1 MNRFVIFLCLWV
13 FSIVGVSAQK
23 KTYYYRLE
31 KIVTNGVTDTNVD
44 GGQFITFL
52 GGDKCYESDYIGMSV
67 GHGDLRKASS
77 ASTKFSGPSYW
88 GSNTTFTFSA
98 DYTTFNVVSSSG
110 STYYYRRGTAPDGEY
125 TCSLI
130 RPKGSSGGG
139 GGTPVVT
146 QPINGGGYNG
156 GTVTPVT
163 PDRSGQ
169 STYQGTPT
177 KHWKNVTRTYDCDR
191 CHRSGKCTW
200 CNGKGYTYGIGNS
213 IIDCSNCDGY
223 KTGRCSKCH
232 GAGTITKLE
241 QVYE

>member
-1 MNRFVIFLCLWV
+1 MYSLSSL
-13 FSIVGVSAQK
+13 AK
-23 KTYYYRLE
+23 ETYYYKQT
-31 KIVTNGVTDTNVD
+31 KIIKDGKVDTRVS
-44 GGQFITFL
+44 GGQFISFL
-52 GGDKCYESDYIGMSV
+52 SDICYESDKKGYGV
-67 GHGDLRKASS
+67 GHGTLSKDKSRSTSS
-77 ASTKFSGPSYW
+77 ITTYSGTSYW
-88 GSNTTFTFSA
+88 GNNTEFRFSQ
-98 DYTTFNVVSSSG
+98 DLSKLNVCLEDGTVYVYTRTTPPANQ
-110 STYYYRRGTAPDGEY
+110 T

-130 RPKGSSGGG
+130 RQKGSSGGG
-139 GGTPVVT
+139 GGTPIVT

>member
-1 MNRFVIFLCLWV
+1 MNRIVFFLFVFLPLLC
-13 FSIVGVSAQK
+13 SAQPKTNFYKLTK
-23 KTYYYRLE
+23 KVSGNNT
-31 KIVTNGVTDTNVD
+31 TTNVT
-44 GGQFITFL
+44 GGQFITFV
-52 GGDKCYESDYIGMSV
+52 GSICFESDYKGGGV
-67 GHGDLRKASS
+67 GHGSLHVTTKANGKI
-77 ASTKFSGPSYW
+77 TYSGGSYW
-88 GSNTTFTFSA
+88 GKNSELVFTTDLSEMS
-98 DYTTFNVVSSSG
+98 VVDG
-110 STYYYRRGTAPDGEY
+110 NGVKYYYTRTSPPSGQT
-125 TCSLI
+125 TCSLRI
-130 RPKGSSGGG
+130 NRSSSND
-139 GGTPVVT
+139 GTPVVT
-146 QPINGGGYNG
+146 QPINGGGYAG
-156 GTVTPVT
+156 GAITPVT

-169 STYQGTPT
+169 STRQTTPT